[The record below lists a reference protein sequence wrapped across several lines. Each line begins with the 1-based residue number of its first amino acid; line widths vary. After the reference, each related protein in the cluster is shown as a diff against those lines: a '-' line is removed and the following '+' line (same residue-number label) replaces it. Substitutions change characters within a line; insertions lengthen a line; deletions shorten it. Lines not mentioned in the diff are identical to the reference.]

1 MSYGQSIDY
10 FREEGV
16 FGTGES
22 ESESEEGEEDS
33 RCVFEGELIFLWI
46 HFPEFRRVECKRFLA
61 DTPVFRRRELMED
74 ALGVLESLKT
84 LAMRASLQ
92 QTVKSLSGLNMPL
105 AWRVFLHTHGRQL
118 ETINRATDK
127 CDC

>member
-1 MSYGQSIDY
+1 MSYGQSIDC
-10 FREEGV
+10 FRAEAV

-33 RCVFEGELIFLWI
+33 ICVLEGELIFLWI

-61 DTPVFRRRELMED
+61 DTPVFKRRELMED

-84 LAMRASLQ
+84 LAMIGRLQ
-92 QTVKSLSGLNMPL
+92 QSAKSMSGLNMPL
-105 AWRVFLHTHGRQL
+105 AWQVFLHTHGGQL